1 MQEQQSSPSASDQTE
16 SGAEQST
23 HFGFRQV
30 ERSKKASLVA
40 GVFDSVAAK
49 YDMMNDLM
57 SMGVHRLWKRYT
69 IDCSGIK
76 PGQKVLDLAGGTGDL
91 AAKFSRLVG
100 PTGHVVLADINHSML
115 SVGRDKL
122 RDKGVVGTRTAH
134 WKSRFVKPC

>member
-57 SMGVHRLWKRYT
+57 AAESKKNLKKPNAKPRWSAA
-69 IDCSGIK
+69 IDDAVFK
-76 PGQKVLDLAGGTGDL
+76 TD
-91 AAKFSRLVG
+91 
-100 PTGHVVLADINHSML
+100 
-115 SVGRDKL
+115 
-122 RDKGVVGTRTAH
+122 
-134 WKSRFVKPC
+134 